1 MHLKACF
8 PKFDELIAEFQ
19 SPAFYKNHFQVDEDG
34 RKLGDAP
41 EQEADQG
48 ADTDDEDNMS
58 PKKGA
63 EDEMAMPPPTNPVP
77 LSKPSSRALPSTSM
91 KRRFRP
97 CPKQQAMGSWT

>member
-8 PKFDELIAEFQ
+8 PKFDELIAEFH

-63 EDEMAMPPPTNPVP
+63 EDENDDASTY
-77 LSKPSSRALPSTSM
+77 KSRAM
-91 KRRFRP
+91 RRS
-97 CPKQQAMGSWT
+97 QGV

>member
-1 MHLKACF
+1 MHHWAFWGICRGILLKRKVFVHLKACF
-8 PKFDELIAEFQ
+8 PKFDELIAEFH

-63 EDEMAMPPPTNPVP
+63 EDENDDASTY
-77 LSKPSSRALPSTSM
+77 KSRAM
-91 KRRFRP
+91 RRS
-97 CPKQQAMGSWT
+97 QGV